1 MEWSLKMSP
10 EKTICVNSNP
20 FTLGSHPN
28 GNAVVGDVGAYLRWL
43 GSREDQ
49 ICESLE
55 ESRKE
60 RMTWLAGIKAHPRL
74 QDQENLSSDAIPIH
88 PARVIG
94 ELRKVFPRDGIL
106 LTDAGAHRAFSGHYW
121 ESYQPRTY
129 ISATNL
135 GPMGWAIPAAVG
147 VQCAKPGRKVAVITG
162 DGCMRMH
169 GMEVATAARY
179 NLPVVYVVINNGA
192 LGNVWLR
199 AHNEGVVPEE
209 LTTLPDIDWAGFAAA
224 LGAEGI
230 TITKPEDLAGAFE
243 KALRSKKPV
252 VIDVKADKRFGTP
265 VKDWSLAA
273 AAWSYH
279 E

>member
-1 MEWSLKMSP
+1 
-10 EKTICVNSNP
+10 
-20 FTLGSHPN
+20 
-28 GNAVVGDVGAYLRWL
+28 
-43 GSREDQ
+43 
-49 ICESLE
+49 
-55 ESRKE
+55 
-60 RMTWLAGIKAHPRL
+60 
-74 QDQENLSSDAIPIH
+74 
-88 PARVIG
+88 
-94 ELRKVFPRDGIL
+94 
-106 LTDAGAHRAFSGHYW
+106 
-121 ESYQPRTY
+121 
-129 ISATNL
+129 
-135 GPMGWAIPAAVG
+135 
-147 VQCAKPGRKVAVITG
+147 
-162 DGCMRMH
+162 MH